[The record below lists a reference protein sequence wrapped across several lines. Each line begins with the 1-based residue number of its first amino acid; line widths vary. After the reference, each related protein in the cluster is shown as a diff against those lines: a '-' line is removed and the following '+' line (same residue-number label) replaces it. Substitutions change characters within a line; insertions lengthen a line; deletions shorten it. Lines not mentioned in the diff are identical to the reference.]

1 MENSEKCSPYVQD
14 SQESPWDQEVQE
26 DLESDSMSSGSKQYS
41 TRKFHPQ
48 LPPHGQPYPLPQAW
62 TQLTHGSWG
71 AWGPSRSLG
80 PVAAGLSEGV
90 GQKRVPWGRKDDQ
103 QAGQSARGS
112 VRQTVSTCLFCQA
125 SFNCCA
131 PVGQFVGCGWGHCN
145 LRQGGWWGK
154 RRLHR
159 TRLQGDLGSNCHS
172 LAADIQ
178 QDSTSLNLDCHRS
191 DGNNNESYH

>member
-1 MENSEKCSPYVQD
+1 MENLEKCSPYVQD

-90 GQKRVPWGRKDDQ
+90 GQKRVPWGRKDDE
-103 QAGQSARGS
+103 QAGQSCTGRCEADR
-112 VRQTVSTCLFCQA
+112 
-125 SFNCCA
+125 FN
-131 PVGQFVGCGWGHCN
+131 
-145 LRQGGWWGK
+145 L
-154 RRLHR
+154 
-159 TRLQGDLGSNCHS
+159 S
-172 LAADIQ
+172 LLPSQ
-178 QDSTSLNLDCHRS
+178 L
-191 DGNNNESYH
+191 